1 MNMKE
6 WVQKENLHRHIAMI
20 MDGNGRWAKRKRRP
34 RLFGHRAGVETFKKI
49 VRICSDMGIQV
60 LTVYAFSTE
69 NWKRSEE
76 EVSGLMSLALTYLK
90 KYVAELHENNVVLK
104 IIGDISKLNA
114 TLQKEI
120 LRSEAMTA
128 QNTGMIL
135 QIALNYGGREELINA
150 VKNMMLDGLK
160 GSEITEKT
168 LNGYLYTKN
177 VPDPDMMIRTGGEK
191 RLSNF
196 LLWQNAYTEFFFTET
211 LWPDFSKK
219 ELEEMIEAYTQ
230 RERRYGGIQ

>member
-1 MNMKE
+1 MKE
-6 WVQKENLHRHIAMI
+6 WVQKENLPRHIAMI

-76 EVSGLMSLALTYLK
+76 EVAGLMSLAITYLK

-104 IIGDISKLNA
+104 IIGDISKLND

-160 GSEITEKT
+160 GSEITEET
-168 LNGYLYTKN
+168 LNGYLYTKD
-177 VPDPDMMIRTGGEK
+177 VSDPDMMIRTGGEK

>member
-1 MNMKE
+1 MKE
-6 WVQKENLHRHIAMI
+6 WVQKENLPRHIAMI

>member
-1 MNMKE
+1 MKKL
-6 WVQKENLHRHIAMI
+6 VQKENLPRHIAMI
-20 MDGNGRWAKRKRRP
+20 MDGNGRWAKRKLRP

-76 EVSGLMSLALTYLK
+76 EVSGLMSLALSYLK

-104 IIGDISKLNA
+104 IIGDVSKLNS
-114 TLQKEI
+114 TLQEEI
-120 LRSEAMTA
+120 RRSETMTA

-135 QIALNYGGREELINA
+135 QVALNYGGREELINA
-150 VKNMMLDGLK
+150 VKNMTLDGLK
-160 GSEITEKT
+160 GSEITEEIF
-168 LNGYLYTKN
+168 NGYLYTKD

-219 ELEEMIEAYTQ
+219 ELEKMIEAYTQ

>member
-1 MNMKE
+1 MKV
-6 WVQKENLHRHIAMI
+6 WVQKENLPRHIAMI

-196 LLWQNAYTEFFFTET
+196 LFWQNAYTELFFSET
-211 LWPDFSKK
+211 LWPYFSKK
-219 ELEEMIEAYTQ
+219 VL
-230 RERRYGGIQ
+230 